1 MWQRIQ
7 TLYLLLSTVLV
18 GLLFFVN
25 KAVIPAA
32 DGAVAQEITYTV
44 YTPYLILLIIITLL
58 HLIALT
64 TFRVRVLQMR
74 TAMFAALVTLGLQAW
89 LAVDYFTAD
98 PGVVFRVS
106 VLFPL
111 AAIVLDVLAAR
122 SILADQLMVESVA
135 RLRSRRKNGK

>member
-7 TLYLLLSTVLV
+7 TLYLLLSMVLV

-25 KAVIPAA
+25 KAVIPGA
-32 DGAVAQEITYTV
+32 DGSIAQEITYTV
-44 YTPYLILLIIITLL
+44 YTPYLILVILITLL

>member
-7 TLYLLLSTVLV
+7 TLYLLLSTVLL
-18 GLLFFVN
+18 GLLFFLN
-25 KAVIPAA
+25 KAVVPAA
-32 DGAVAQEITYTV
+32 DGIAQEITYTV
-44 YTPYLILLIIITLL
+44 YTPYLILLIIISLL

-122 SILADQLMVESVA
+122 SILADQLMVESVG
-135 RLRSRRKNGK
+135 RLRSRRKNGR

>member
-7 TLYLLLSTVLV
+7 TLYLLISTVLI

-25 KAVIPAA
+25 KAVLPGA
-32 DGAVAQEITYTV
+32 DGVAQEITYTV
-44 YTPYLILLIIITLL
+44 YIPYLILLIIITLL

-74 TAMFAALVTLGLQAW
+74 TAIFAALVTLGLQAW

-98 PGVVFRVS
+98 PGVIFRVS

-122 SILADQLMVESVA
+122 SILADQLMVESVS
-135 RLRSRRKNGK
+135 RLRSRKKNGK

>member
-7 TLYLLLSTVLV
+7 TLYLLISTVLI

-25 KAVIPAA
+25 KAVLPGA
-32 DGAVAQEITYTV
+32 DGVAQEITYTV
-44 YTPYLILLIIITLL
+44 YIPYLILLIIITLL

-74 TAMFAALVTLGLQAW
+74 TAIFAALVTLGLQAW
-89 LAVDYFTAD
+89 LAVDYFTAE
-98 PGVVFRVS
+98 PGVIFRVS

-122 SILADQLMVESVA
+122 SILADQLMVESVS
-135 RLRSRRKNGK
+135 RLRSRKKNGK